1 MLLRVFA
8 HSSFAQYTNLPFY
21 LFSFHTGGES
31 LPRLDINNFAVDYM
45 ETGAGLPIIFIPGIS
60 EFKEVFVFQFGGL
73 QDSFRI
79 VSYDVRRGLKRSADY
94 TLDLL
99 VEDLKGLMKA
109 LDMRSAVIC
118 GHSFGG
124 LIAMEFAV
132 RYPEQTRALILV
144 SAFSSPPDMSP
155 EALLGHI
162 SAAEHPLK
170 TSVVTKVRAFAER
183 LLGKQSSS
191 SLVMEHQVEAVL
203 DVARQASGTSKTT
216 IQQRLGIIK
225 GTDLRPNLPKIVA
238 PTLVVAGAKDKA
250 FFLASAQGMYERI
263 PDATLEV
270 IEGVGHFCFLTRH
283 DQFNSAVDDFLTD
296 RLAQL

>member
-1 MLLRVFA
+1 M
-8 HSSFAQYTNLPFY
+8 
-21 LFSFHTGGES
+21 
-31 LPRLDINNFAVDYM
+31 PRLDINNFAVDYM